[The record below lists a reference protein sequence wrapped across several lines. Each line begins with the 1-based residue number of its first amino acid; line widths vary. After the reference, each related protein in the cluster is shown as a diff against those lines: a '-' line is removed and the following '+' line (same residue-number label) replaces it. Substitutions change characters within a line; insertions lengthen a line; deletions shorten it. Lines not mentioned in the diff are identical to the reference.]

1 MTPTLYLSRARLKR
15 DASAAALAPL
25 LLGGAGRGGQTRQ
38 PGHHLVWSLFADDP
52 NRRRDFLWRETDAG
66 VFLILSM
73 RQPEDQHG
81 LFEIAAPKPFA
92 PALEPGDRLGFLAAR
107 QPCGSAPS
115 AVGAPFRQA
124 RCRDGCAAIRAPG
137 LRAAHRLA
145 TVRDQGIA
153 WLGRQAD
160 MSGFTI
166 HPGDVRVDGY
176 DQRRIAR
183 KGSAPAMSYSTLDFE
198 GVLTVTDP
206 TTLLPAIA
214 RGFGAAKAY
223 GCGLLLIR
231 RVLIRC
237 VKSDVPSRRR
247 NVNHPGGRTPAERR
261 H

>member
-52 NRRRDFLWRETDAG
+52 NRRRDFLWREMDAG

-92 PALEPGDRLGFLAAR
+92 PALEPGDRLAFSLRANPVVR
-107 QPCGSAPS
+107 RRVPS
-115 AVGAPFRQA
+115 ARRSVKHDVVMDALRS
-124 RCRDGCAAIRAPG
+124 RAPG

-145 TVRDQGIA
+145 TVRDRGIA

-160 MSGFTI
+160 RSGFAI

-223 GCGLLLIR
+223 GCGLLLVR
-231 RVLIRC
+231 RVLIGA
-237 VKSDVPSRRR
+237 SRVTFR
-247 NVNHPGGRTPAERR
+247 PDAGT
-261 H
+261 